1 MLDRDVFML
10 PPKETGCVNKVWKL
24 KKCLYSLNDAARQFY
39 VSLAAELVKL
49 GCKQSELDPTM
60 YHKKDVNGQL
70 IGMIVTYVDDFLH
83 CGNGQFDQEVMVP
96 LRKRFIS
103 GRVEQSNFKYVG
115 LQIRQRR
122 EGIVV
127 DQGMFF
133 ENLETVPVEPGVKS
147 EELSGAAYSR
157 FRAAVGSLNW
167 GVSGSRP
174 DLAYDVIEHS
184 TKFNKATKA
193 DMDKVNKSIMKGKIM
208 LENRFSVL
216 GPTVKWKL
224 VGFSDAAWANLP
236 DEVSSTMGY
245 VIFLVGDEEK
255 CAPLCW
261 KSNKIKRVVRSTL
274 AAETLALVE
283 MIEMMV
289 YVRSLLKETG
299 LFTTN
304 PLIAVVDNQS
314 LRDAIYSTKLVDDK
328 RLRVDMA
335 CIKESMNKR
344 EVEAVKWCSGEVQ
357 LANCLTKRGA
367 CTESL
372 RAVLQSGTLPLSKYL

>member
-1 MLDRDVFML
+1 M
-10 PPKETGCVNKVWKL
+10 
-24 KKCLYSLNDAARQFY
+24 
-39 VSLAAELVKL
+39 KL

-208 LENRFSVL
+208 LENRFSAL